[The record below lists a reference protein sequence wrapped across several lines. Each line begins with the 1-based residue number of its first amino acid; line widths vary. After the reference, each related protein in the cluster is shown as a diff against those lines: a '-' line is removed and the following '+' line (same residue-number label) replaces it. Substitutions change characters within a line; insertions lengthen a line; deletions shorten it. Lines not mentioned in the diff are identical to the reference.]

1 MVIDIKYEIE
11 KHGSAEEAL
20 MFALIRLHGYA
31 LTQSYLMDALREAG
45 VDADKLLADMPKH
58 P

>member
-11 KHGSAEEAL
+11 KHGSAEKAL
-20 MFALIRLHGYA
+20 MLALTRLHGYA
-31 LTQSYLMDALREAG
+31 MTQDYLMKALRDAG
-45 VDADKLLADMPKH
+45 VDADKLLADMPRY

>member
-11 KHGSAEEAL
+11 KHGSAEKAL
-20 MFALIRLHGYA
+20 MFALARLHGYA
-31 LTQSYLMDALREAG
+31 MTQGYLIDALKDAG
-45 VDADKLLADMPKH
+45 VDVDKLLADMPRH

>member
-11 KHGSAEEAL
+11 KHGSAEKAL
-20 MFALIRLHGYA
+20 MLALARLHGYA
-31 LTQSYLMDALREAG
+31 LTQNYLMDALREAG
-45 VDADKLLADMPKH
+45 VDADKLLADMPRH